1 MIETPVFPLKTVLFP
16 NGYLPLRIFEPRYLD
31 MVSACTKNNTGFAV
45 CLISQGDEV
54 GSGAKIH
61 RIGTYAKIVDFEP
74 LANGMLSIMAKG
86 ERKIEVHSSWSEKN
100 GLMHANIDYLNAE
113 VSEAL
118 AEEHQGL
125 VNVLKEIMSHPSY
138 QDYQQPVHLED
149 AREVGYRLAEML
161 PISLLQQQQLLEMD
175 QPRKRLSKIV
185 SLLGGLEDSFL
196 A

>member
-54 GSGAKIH
+54 GSGARIH
-61 RIGTYAKIVDFEP
+61 HIGTYANIVDFEP

-86 ERKIEVHSSWSEKN
+86 ERKIEVYSSWSEKN
-100 GLMHANIDYLNAE
+100 GLMYANIDYLKSE
-113 VSEAL
+113 VSETL

-125 VNVLKEIMSHPSY
+125 VNVLKEIMSHPGY
-138 QDYQQPVHLED
+138 KDYQQSVHLED

-185 SLLGGLEDSFL
+185 SMLSGLEDSFL